1 MSAKERLDPA
11 LIRPGRCDVHVH
23 VQNASKDQARRMF
36 SRFFALEATVEHV
49 DASGCH
55 RMCYLLVLLL

>member
-1 MSAKERLDPA
+1 MRVSSKERLDPA

-49 DASGCH
+49 DASG
-55 RMCYLLVLLL
+55 LL